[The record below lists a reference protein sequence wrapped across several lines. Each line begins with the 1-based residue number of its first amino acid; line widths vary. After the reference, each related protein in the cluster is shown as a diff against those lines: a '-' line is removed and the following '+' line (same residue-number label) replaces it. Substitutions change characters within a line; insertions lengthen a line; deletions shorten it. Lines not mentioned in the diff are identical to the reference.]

1 MEEKIKKL
9 KNDIEI
15 LQNVY
20 DNDIKNGKN
29 EENDQIQANRQKG
42 INKLQEELRE
52 VEIEKLSKLKERK
65 VELEGILKK
74 KESLN
79 KDKEQLEQAI
89 YEISEENEIQ
99 GGKIVKTQEQV
110 EYENDLG
117 KVNAELD
124 SLKVYEEEL
133 NGINAEIG
141 EISEKYNIKENAKEN
156 KIYSKE
162 SDENANIHHIKMSD
176 GQEVILVEDIYNQN
190 QFNIDGMKTYMY
202 NVIGKEGK
210 AKVVYLDEDLD
221 FDMINKDDK
230 YAYIVRD
237 FLSPARIERLS
248 SQEAKGKGVVDF
260 LYVGNI
266 QKDQESEIGYKRI
279 RYTDDYIYNKI
290 SKKEYEFESKNKKEL
305 ENNIEKYGE
314 DKYRK
319 GLETVT
325 GKLESIINQRPDLYK
340 ENIKD
345 ENTTNQQNNNTI
357 EKSNIVEPNNNI
369 INRPNIVEP
378 NNNTINRP
386 NTVEPNY
393 NSTNKQN
400 TIEQDN
406 KNTSMVEYKKDNR
419 IIAWIK
425 DRFNGIKEKFNSV
438 KERFSKSKNNKEEVE
453 LNEVGEAWQDYI
465 DMQEGKPGKESKAKG
480 FKEGLQVK
488 GQQLKQSKIARKL
501 TRQNEK
507 DKKAN
512 QFEAD
517 KKLVEKHGKQQED
530 DEIDL

>member
-1 MEEKIKKL
+1 M
-9 KNDIEI
+9 
-15 LQNVY
+15 
-20 DNDIKNGKN
+20 
-29 EENDQIQANRQKG
+29 
-42 INKLQEELRE
+42 
-52 VEIEKLSKLKERK
+52 
-65 VELEGILKK
+65 
-74 KESLN
+74 
-79 KDKEQLEQAI
+79 
-89 YEISEENEIQ
+89 
-99 GGKIVKTQEQV
+99 
-110 EYENDLG
+110 
-117 KVNAELD
+117 
-124 SLKVYEEEL
+124 
-133 NGINAEIG
+133 
-141 EISEKYNIKENAKEN
+141 
-156 KIYSKE
+156 
-162 SDENANIHHIKMSD
+162 
-176 GQEVILVEDIYNQN
+176 
-190 QFNIDGMKTYMY
+190 
-202 NVIGKEGK
+202 
-210 AKVVYLDEDLD
+210 
-221 FDMINKDDK
+221 
-230 YAYIVRD
+230 
-237 FLSPARIERLS
+237 
-248 SQEAKGKGVVDF
+248 
-260 LYVGNI
+260 
-266 QKDQESEIGYKRI
+266 
-279 RYTDDYIYNKI
+279 
-290 SKKEYEFESKNKKEL
+290 
-305 ENNIEKYGE
+305 
-314 DKYRK
+314 
-319 GLETVT
+319 T

-507 DKKAN
+507 DKKTN
-512 QFEAD
+512 QFEAA

>member
-74 KESLN
+74 KENLN

-117 KVNAELD
+117 KVNAELA
-124 SLKVYEEEL
+124 SLEPYELEL
-133 NGINAEIG
+133 KNVDLEIDK
-141 EISEKYNIKENAKEN
+141 ISNKYNLID
-156 KIYSKE
+156 YSDRKMTLNE
-162 SDENANIHHIKMSD
+162 WRERAAFEIPYKDYKYNSDEKITLQDFYKRHVEEDWSDLLLYARMAPDTREFFKKYFPNKVMEKSAYFVDICIK
-176 GQEVILVEDIYNQN
+176 GL
-190 QFNIDGMKTYMY
+190 
-202 NVIGKEGK
+202 
-210 AKVVYLDEDLD
+210 
-221 FDMINKDDK
+221 KDD
-230 YAYIVRD
+230 
-237 FLSPARIERLS
+237 
-248 SQEAKGKGVVDF
+248 
-260 LYVGNI
+260 I
-266 QKDQESEIGYKRI
+266 QKGRVDYKNQANLI
-279 RYTDDYIYNKI
+279 WWMDT
-290 SKKEYEFESKNKKEL
+290 
-305 ENNIEKYGE
+305 
-314 DKYRK
+314 
-319 GLETVT
+319 
-325 GKLESIINQRPDLYK
+325 LESIPSVDHDIIKAYNMQLK
-340 ENIKD
+340 ENQGNKNFDIDKLSDIQEKLKGIKEQAILGKESYETNHQIGKSED
-345 ENTTNQQNNNTI
+345 EKLVTGDAKLEEKLEENNKTEDNKEVQEEKDDRSAPKIYNNYEKTNLSPNNEVNYTQGTYNENRYQPSQNNN
-357 EKSNIVEPNNNI
+357 NQ
-369 INRPNIVEP
+369 INKEETAI
-378 NNNTINRP
+378 T
-386 NTVEPNY
+386 
-393 NSTNKQN
+393 K
-400 TIEQDN
+400 
-406 KNTSMVEYKKDNR
+406 YKKDNR

-488 GQQLKQSKIARKL
+488 GQQLKQSEIARKL

-512 QFEAD
+512 QFEAA
-517 KKLVEKHGKQQED
+517 KD
-530 DEIDL
+530 DGIDL